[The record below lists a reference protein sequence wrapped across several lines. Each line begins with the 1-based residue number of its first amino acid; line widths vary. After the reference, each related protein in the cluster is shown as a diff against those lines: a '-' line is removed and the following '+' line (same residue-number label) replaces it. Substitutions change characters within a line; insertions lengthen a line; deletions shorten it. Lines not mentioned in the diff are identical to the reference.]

1 MFSKLAL
8 KNVTRSLRDY
18 SVYFLTLTFGVCIF
32 YVFNSMDA
40 QYVMESLK
48 GGNDIARIIIQLIDV
63 ISVFVSV
70 VLAFLI
76 LYANSFMVRRRKK
89 ELGTYLLLGM
99 GTGAISGLLFL
110 ETLLIGL
117 LSLGVGL
124 ALGVFLSQFISVFT
138 ASLFAISIPEF
149 HFVFSPRAL
158 GKTVL
163 YFGVIFLVVMCFN
176 SLSVSRCKLLDLLQ
190 AGKRNQELKVKNLGV
205 SAVLFV
211 VGAVLLGIAYA
222 MLLYRG
228 ILRVDTLFFVMLA
241 LGTAGTLLFFLSLSG
256 FLLRVCQANK
266 KLYYKGLNMF
276 ILRQFN
282 SRINSTYVSMTVIC
296 LMLLLAIGITACS
309 IGLNNTISQLT
320 TAQAPYDIALG
331 AHRRNAQTG
340 EELSVDI
347 PGALRSLGIDP
358 EVEFSRSAL
367 VELWQGAVSVPG
379 EDGYEIVFVLPLSGC
394 NQLLAL
400 YGEAPIS
407 LDENSCAWVLGTPDP
422 YTDTQVLEALLSQPV
437 LQINGHDLKT
447 EQDQLRRFDL
457 VVGYFQ
463 AGSYLIVPDA
473 VPAGAGDWN
482 TSRMSRNTTYLCADY
497 RTDVPK
503 EDTEALLRS
512 VTSDYSRAV
521 LGEDAGSTSFN
532 TKLDIYMETMGTK
545 ILVLFLGI
553 YLGIIFL
560 LTSAAVLALQQLSQ
574 AADNQERYAVLTR
587 LGVEEKM
594 RDRSVYVQVFL
605 AFFLPLFLAVIHAVV
620 GMTAANAA
628 IAQVGKLDAAASSA
642 VTAVFILVVYGAYFL
657 ATCWGSRRIVR
668 GR

>member
-40 QYVMESLK
+40 QYVMEALK
-48 GGNDIARIIIQLIDV
+48 GGNNIARIIIQLIDV

-228 ILRVDTLFFVMLA
+228 ILLVDSLFFVMLA

-320 TAQAPYDIALG
+320 NAQAPYDVSLA
-331 AHRRNAQTG
+331 AQRYDAETG
-340 EELSVDI
+340 EELPTDI
-347 PGALRSLGIDP
+347 PGALKEAGFDP
-358 EVEFSRSAL
+358 EIQLSQSAE
-367 VELWQGAVSVPG
+367 VELWQGQLYVPG
-379 EDGYEIVFVLPLSGC
+379 WDEYMMDIAYVLPLSSYNGLRSLEGLEPITL
-394 NQLLAL
+394 QPSTYLWVVGDEDEYMTRLLADTPSL
-400 YGEAPIS
+400 VANHHTLTAGGDPIH
-407 LDENSCAWVLGTPDP
+407 AVL
-422 YTDTQVLEALLSQPV
+422 S
-437 LQINGHDLKT
+437 I
-447 EQDQLRRFDL
+447 
-457 VVGYFQ
+457 GYSSEVQ
-463 AGSYLIVPDA
+463 NYLIVPDE
-473 VPAGAGDWN
+473 VLEGAGDWD
-482 TSRMSRNTTYLCADY
+482 TSKMNHNVTYYCANY

-503 EDTEALLRS
+503 EETEALFQS
-512 VTSDYSRAV
+512 VLSDYYRSV
-521 LGEDAGSTSFN
+521 LGEDAGSTRTY
-532 TKLDIYMETMGTK
+532 TKLEVYQETMGTK

-620 GMTAANAA
+620 GMTAANRV
-628 IAQVGKLDAAASSA
+628 ILSVGKLDSVASSA